1 MGIRE
6 AYDLEAWRDWQ
17 RSRRP
22 VQGAVRRLRGTVRP
36 SAAPSAVPLRLHVVG
51 RPRVLVGLDAR
62 STSNLA
68 AVLRPVEGLVEEGI
82 AVLSSVPVDDLLP
95 PGEWRVRQ
103 WAPTAPELA
112 DVHSVWSA
120 GHYLPA
126 GEAAYAF
133 SVRRDLPFGVVQHGL
148 ITPFAP
154 PLPYRAHALVW
165 TAEDGDYWRAG
176 RSDITVRTVGS
187 QLLADA
193 RRPRA
198 DQLVTERAVRWHD
211 RSPVYLGQL
220 HGIELNVWQMAA
232 AAYLTCRRTGAV
244 YRPHPSERDALS
256 RLLHRL
262 WRAGGITV
270 DSGVGRIAD
279 LEAPLIGVFSTG
291 ILEAAASGLPAYVD
305 YPRPPAW
312 LMEFWERNRMG
323 RVGGA
328 PTAPPPAPET
338 NPAAAVAE
346 WARTV

>member
-1 MGIRE
+1 MLGV
-6 AYDLEAWRDWQ
+6 A
-17 RSRRP
+17 
-22 VQGAVRRLRGTVRP
+22 RRLRDAVRP
-36 SAAPSAVPLRLHVVG
+36 PAPSGAPLRLHVVG

-62 STSNLA
+62 STSHLA
-68 AVLRPVEGLVEEGI
+68 AVLRPVESLVEEGA

-95 PGEWRVRQ
+95 SGEWRVRQ
-103 WAPTAPELA
+103 WVGPATGLAGVRELA
-112 DVHSVWSA
+112 DVRSVWSA
-120 GHYLPA
+120 GHFLPA

-165 TAEDGDYWRAG
+165 TVEDADYWRAG
-176 RSDITVRTVGS
+176 RSDVTVRTVGS

-193 RRPRA
+193 RRPWA
-198 DQLVTERAVRWHD
+198 DQLVTERAVRWHG
-211 RSPVYLGQL
+211 RPPVYLGQL
-220 HGIELNVWQMAA
+220 HGIELNVWRMAA

-270 DSGVGRIAD
+270 DAGVGRIAD